1 VIRGRSHRLV
11 FLVAILVSACGQNG
25 GATSPTSAA
34 EAYLGALGAHDA
46 AALRRI
52 APPDFDSEQAVT
64 EKIDKYARVD
74 IGRLRRE
81 YVPHDV
87 TPNIVT
93 VRITA
98 DSPTFEDIIQV
109 QRFGNAWYV
118 LLGKL
123 RGYTPGPTSQTRPP
137 AP

>member
-1 VIRGRSHRLV
+1 MLV
-11 FLVAILVSACGQNG
+11 LVASILVIGCGPSG
-25 GATSPTSAA
+25 GAPSATSAVD
-34 EAYLGALGAHDA
+34 AYLRALGSNDPT
-46 AALRRI
+46 ALRRV
-52 APPDFDSEQAVT
+52 APPDFDSEQAIA
-64 EKIDKYARVD
+64 EKIDKYARIEV
-74 IGRLRRE
+74 GRLRQE

-98 DSPTFEDIIQV
+98 DPLSFEDIIQV
-109 QRFGNAWYV
+109 QRFGTTWYV

-123 RGYTPGPTSQTRPP
+123 RGYTPGPTSQTRAP